1 MAFVPTMSTN
11 VCCEIYPAFI
21 AVMIP
26 VKNVM
31 KTNSEWFPFTNLS
44 FYKDHKVTLNI
55 TMYCHCSSNPLH

>member
-31 KTNSEWFPFTNLS
+31 KTNSEWFPFTNL
-44 FYKDHKVTLNI
+44 
-55 TMYCHCSSNPLH
+55 